1 MLQPLRSDLDRKA
14 RRAGRAAAPAM
25 ADRRAAWRPLRSI
38 GHLLLRPLILR
49 NGLPRLGPPR
59 RAASAAQEKQRKIHL
74 RDMRLDLCDLLDQ
87 HPSSR
92 QLLRHLWFVELTLAR
107 QGIEGLEHLPV
118 HVLSQGLVELE
129 RVVADWSPAGLADL
143 RSRLSLLVRAP
154 EQTKRPAARAAAQP
168 PRDDGATDV
177 SEVSHSVFA
186 EMDRHW
192 KARPPGTGSAAEGNL
207 QR

>member
-1 MLQPLRSDLDRKA
+1 
-14 RRAGRAAAPAM
+14 
-25 ADRRAAWRPLRSI
+25 
-38 GHLLLRPLILR
+38 LLRPLILR
-49 NGLPRLGPPR
+49 DGLPRLGPPR
-59 RAASAAQEKQRKIHL
+59 RAASAAQEKQRKSHL

-107 QGIEGLEHLPV
+107 QGIEGLEQLPV

-143 RSRLSLLVRAP
+143 RSRLALLVRAA
-154 EQTKRPAARAAAQP
+154 EQNKGPATTASAQAV
-168 PRDDGATDV
+168 RDDDATDV

-192 KARPPGTGSAAEGNL
+192 KAGPQEAGTAVEGSL

>member
-1 MLQPLRSDLDRKA
+1 
-14 RRAGRAAAPAM
+14 
-25 ADRRAAWRPLRSI
+25 
-38 GHLLLRPLILR
+38 LLRPLVFR
-49 NGLPRLGPPR
+49 DGLPRLGPPR
-59 RAASAAQEKQRKIHL
+59 RAASAAQDKQRKIHL

-92 QLLRHLWFVELTLAR
+92 QMLRRLWFIELTLAR
-107 QGIEGLEHLPV
+107 QGIEGLEHLPA

-143 RSRLSLLVRAP
+143 RSRLALLVRAA
-154 EQTKRPAARAAAQP
+154 EQNKGPATTASAQAAR
-168 PRDDGATDV
+168 DDDATDV

-192 KARPPGTGSAAEGNL
+192 KARPPGARISTEGNL